1 MIQINKTKAR
11 KMFWLALL
19 LFIISQMFQVFAK
32 PSKDFVSDMGASLAS
47 GIGLFP
53 LGILYPIKRVMD
65 FTSYNQVTG
74 DTTYNVSSIVFLF
87 LASLILLYGAR
98 IYAQGKGLPEVA
110 GYLGLFGFAGIG
122 VLLLMPDKTKS
133 RRFQ

>member
-1 MIQINKTKAR
+1 MIYLNKTKAR

-32 PSKDFVSDMGASLAS
+32 PTDNFTRDLGTSMAS

-53 LGILYPIKRVMD
+53 LGIFYPIKRVMD
-65 FTSYNQVTG
+65 FTTYNQVTG
-74 DTTYNVSSIVFLF
+74 DTLYNVSSIVFLF
-87 LASLILLYGAR
+87 LAALTLLYGAR

-110 GYLGLFGFAGIG
+110 GYLGLFGFAGIA
-122 VLLLMPDKTKS
+122 VLLLMPDKTKH
-133 RRFQ
+133 RRFH